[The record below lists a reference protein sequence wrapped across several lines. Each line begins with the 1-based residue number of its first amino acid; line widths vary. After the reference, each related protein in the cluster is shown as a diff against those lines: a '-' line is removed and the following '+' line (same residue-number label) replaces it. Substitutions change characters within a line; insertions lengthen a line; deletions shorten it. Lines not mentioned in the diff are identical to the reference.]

1 MPFVSNVGYLIL
13 TIIAMIITWI
23 IVSIP
28 VWLASKMVGARSSS
42 FGKAMLVT
50 LLMFIIALVLG
61 ASLAFLSIG
70 GVLALLISI
79 LIFMGLFKATY
90 EISWLQSLG
99 MTILVIIVSII
110 LLIAL
115 ATLLGITIPI
125 YHIPPLRHLRL

>member
-110 LLIAL
+110 LLIVL

-125 YHIPPLRHLRL
+125 YHIPPLGHLRL